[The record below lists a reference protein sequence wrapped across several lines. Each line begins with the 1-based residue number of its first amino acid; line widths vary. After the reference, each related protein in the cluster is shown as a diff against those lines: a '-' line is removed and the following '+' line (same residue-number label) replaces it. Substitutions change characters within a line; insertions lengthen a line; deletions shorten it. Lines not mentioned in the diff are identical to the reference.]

1 MITEQARLVE
11 DQRLQKMHEL
21 FDMGLQN
28 MLEPKTGV
36 LSDGQIRMCDLQK
49 AQSMLGIAVSNPN
62 SDWREVAS

>member
-1 MITEQARLVE
+1 
-11 DQRLQKMHEL
+11 MHGL

-62 SDWREVAS
+62 SDCREVAS